1 MYPEYLVMFI
11 NFFSFVFSG
20 LFIPSMTLGAI
31 TGRIVGILF
40 ESLVFYWPNFFLFAN
55 ECSTADEQCVAPG
68 FYAVIGACAFLG
80 GVTRMTVS
88 LVVIMVELTGV
99 LSYSVPLMCAA
110 LISKL
115 VGDALVREGIYD
127 AHIQLNN
134 YPYLDMK
141 TEFNDRTI
149 ASDVLEDKQEKHEL
163 VVIPRNGLTF
173 GELKH
178 LVSENKY
185 NGYPVVASQEQTS
198 IIGFVLRR
206 DLQLVIEQRT
216 PKNDSSNQNML
227 VSFSRS
233 IDQPNSIHLY
243 RLLNHSPT
251 TITLDTPT
259 ATIIDMCRK
268 LGAQTILITNDD
280 GHLAGILTK
289 KDIIAYVKKK
299 KLR

>member
-1 MYPEYLVMFI
+1 
-11 NFFSFVFSG
+11 
-20 LFIPSMTLGAI
+20 MTIGAI
-31 TGRIVGILF
+31 TGRIIGILF
-40 ESLVFYWPNFFLFAN
+40 ESLVFYWPNFFLFVN
-55 ECSTADEQCVAPG
+55 ECSTADEQCVVPG
-68 FYAVIGACAFLG
+68 FYAIIGACAFLG

-88 LVVIMVELTGV
+88 LVVIMVELTGG

-134 YPYLDMK
+134 YPYLDVK
-141 TEFNDRTI
+141 ADFNDRTT
-149 ASDVLEDKQEKHEL
+149 ASDVLENKQEKNEL
-163 VVIPRNGLTF
+163 IALPRDGLTL
-173 GELKH
+173 GELIP
-178 LVSENKY
+178 LVRTHKY
-185 NGYPVVASQEQTS
+185 NGYPIVASRGETS

-216 PKNDSSNQNML
+216 LNNESSNLNTP

-233 IDQPNSIHLY
+233 IHQSNSIHLY
-243 RLLNHSPT
+243 RLLNHAPI

-268 LGAQTILITNDD
+268 LGAQKILITNDQ
-280 GHLAGILTK
+280 GHLTGILTK
-289 KDIIAYVKKK
+289 KDIIAYVKQKK
-299 KLR
+299 VR

>member
-1 MYPEYLVMFI
+1 
-11 NFFSFVFSG
+11 
-20 LFIPSMTLGAI
+20 MTLGAI
-31 TGRIVGILF
+31 TGRIVGIIF
-40 ESLVFYWPNFFLFAN
+40 ESLVFYWPDFFLFAN
-55 ECSTADEQCVAPG
+55 ECSTADEQCVVSG

-88 LVVIMVELTGV
+88 LVVIMVELTGG

-134 YPYLDMK
+134 YPYLDVK
-141 TEFNDRTI
+141 TDFNDRTTAI
-149 ASDVLEDKQEKHEL
+149 DVLEDKQEKHEL
-163 VVIPRNGLTF
+163 VVLPRDGLTL
-173 GELKH
+173 GELIP
-178 LVSENKY
+178 LVREHKY
-185 NGYPVVASQEQTS
+185 NGYPVVASREETS

-216 PKNDSSNQNML
+216 SNNNDSL
-227 VSFSRS
+227 KPTTPVSFSRS

-268 LGAQTILITNDD
+268 LGAQTILITNDR
-280 GHLAGILTK
+280 GHLTGILTK
-289 KDIIAYVKKK
+289 KDIIAYVKQK